1 MIFNS
6 ASSGD
11 PQNTWYGTSSTDAF
25 SQTKVVRTT
34 TGDFVLATGNSA
46 RVKFTNAQT
55 YNGGIKLNVDGTG
68 EVNVMRMGTTET
80 ARYFFLSGEVVDFV
94 YDGTNFIA
102 VNDGIATTTYYGVTK
117 LSNSTN
123 STSSAYAATPAAV
136 KAAYDLAN
144 GKQAALVSGTNI
156 KTINGSSILG
166 SGDLVVGG
174 SADPVDVTG
183 SVSAASASDATIC
196 LSAQY
201 DAGVYLVSVY
211 VSFPASS
218 AGRRHIHI
226 AATTSGSAIDNWSQ
240 LTLAPSNAQPT
251 IMQLTTIQHR
261 TGTGRWY
268 LRCYQNSGSNQT
280 VSGGIRVLKLHD

>member
-6 ASSGD
+6 ASSQVGD
-11 PQNTWYGTSSTDAF
+11 PQNTWYGTSTTTEST
-25 SQTKVVRTT
+25 QTKVVTTT
-34 TGDFVLATGNSA
+34 TGDFVLATGNSV

-68 EVNVMRMGTTET
+68 AVNVMRVGTTET

-136 KAAYDLAN
+136 KAAYDLAK

-174 SADPVDVTG
+174 SVEALT
-183 SVSAASASDATIC
+183 AAEI
-196 LSAQY
+196 LSAVT
-201 DAGVYLVSVY
+201 AGW
-211 VSFPASS
+211 
-218 AGRRHIHI
+218 G
-226 AATTSGSAIDNWSQ
+226 SGAV
-240 LTLAPSNAQPT
+240 PNANNTP
-251 IMQLTTIQHR
+251 
-261 TGTGRWY
+261 Y
-268 LRCYQNSGSNQT
+268 
-280 VSGGIRVLKLHD
+280 